1 MSIQFALPKINKSL
15 TRKPC
20 DYYSENFP
28 LSLKSLSDIRIH
40 SDITKKTYTET
51 LHRHYYQF
59 ICSTKERNIHN
70 SLRHSKH
77 FIALTSYL
85 FTWKGENKHLVRELN
100 FRELV
105 RLWFKVCFFKADE
118 ELGRGYFH
126 NKYPQVQQ
134 IISEGAISCWE
145 KYWEQNANSVRH
157 LPKKSLKEKTRN
169 YSLHKTE
176 RKIFGYTLEEIE
188 QELNHPALEDDKMEE
203 LLDLKKKIEA
213 YRKNIQNRDSEI
225 KEKKKLNAQ
234 INLAMQKT
242 LNSIWG
248 MKKCKEYF
256 CGHPDVSAEQAG
268 KALQYPAEV
277 VELWKEMEFNPELLS
292 SQGNGRRIK

>member
-1 MSIQFALPKINKSL
+1 MSIQFTLPKINKSSV
-15 TRKPC
+15 RKPC

-28 LSLKSLSDIRIH
+28 LSLKLLTDIQTH
-40 SDITKKTYTET
+40 SNTIKKTYTET
-51 LHRHYYQF
+51 LHRHYCQF
-59 ICSTKERNIHN
+59 MHPTKERNIHN
-70 SLRHSKH
+70 SLCHSKH

-85 FTWKGENKHLVRELN
+85 FTWKGENKHLVRESN

-105 RLWFKVCFFKADE
+105 RLWFKVCFFKAEE

-134 IISEGAISCWE
+134 ILSEGAISCWE
-145 KYWEQNANSVRH
+145 RYWEQNANSARS
-157 LPKKSLKEKTRN
+157 LPKKSLKEKTKN

-188 QELNHPALEDDKMEE
+188 QEFNHPALEDEKMEE
-203 LLDLKKKIEA
+203 FLELKKKIEV
-213 YRKNIQNRDSEI
+213 YRKNIQNRDFDI
-225 KEKKKLNAQ
+225 KEKKKLNVQ
-234 INLAMQKT
+234 IGLAKQKT

-256 CGHPDVSAEQAG
+256 CAHSGASLRQAE
-268 KALQYPAEV
+268 KALMYPVQV
-277 VELWKEMEFNPELLS
+277 VELWQEMDFNPEKLIPKGKCCIP
-292 SQGNGRRIK
+292 Q